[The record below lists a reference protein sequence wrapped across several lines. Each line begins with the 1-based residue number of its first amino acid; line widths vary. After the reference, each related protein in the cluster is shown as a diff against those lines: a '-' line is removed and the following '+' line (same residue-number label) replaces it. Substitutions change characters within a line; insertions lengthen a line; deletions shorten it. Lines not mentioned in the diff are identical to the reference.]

1 LGDIDMAKID
11 NKERITNLPE
21 SQYKELLGVDKPT
34 FDKMYSI
41 VLTAYAELHKQ
52 GGKPPT
58 LTVLD
63 KLVITLGY
71 WREYRTYRNIA
82 FDYGVGKSAIGKSII
97 WVEDTLI
104 KDGVFSLPSKREMQR
119 KDNIV
124 CVAVVDVTEQEIERP
139 QKNSV
144 NGIPVR
150 KSGTQQKPLCL

>member
-1 LGDIDMAKID
+1 MSKI
-11 NKERITNLPE
+11 NNEERIASLPKN
-21 SQYKELLGVDKPT
+21 QYKELLGVDKRT

-41 VLTAYAELHKQ
+41 LLAAYVEMHSQ
-52 GGKPPT
+52 GGKPPK

-82 FDYGVGKSAIGKSII
+82 FDYGVSKSAIGNSII

-104 KDGVFSLPSKREMQR
+104 KDGAFSLPSKREMQR
-119 KDNIV
+119 KDNVV

-139 QKNSV
+139 KKDSGIGTRVRKNS
-144 NGIPVR
+144 
-150 KSGTQQKPLCL
+150 TQQKHS

>member
-1 LGDIDMAKID
+1 MGDYSMVKI
-11 NKERITNLPE
+11 NNEKRIAGLRDD
-21 SQYKELLGVDKPT
+21 QYKTLLGVDKPT

-41 VLTAYAELHKQ
+41 LVDAYNKLHEK
-52 GGKPPT
+52 GGKPPI

-71 WREYRTYRNIA
+71 WREYRAYRNIA
-82 FDYGVGKSAIGKSII
+82 FDYGVSKTAIGDSVI

-104 KDGVFSLPSKREMQR
+104 KDGIFSLPSKRELRR

-139 QKNSV
+139 KKDKAI
-144 NGIPVR
+144 GIPAR
-150 KSGTQQKPLCL
+150 KNGTPQKH

>member
-1 LGDIDMAKID
+1 MGDYSMVKID
-11 NKERITNLPE
+11 NEKRIQSLPTK
-21 SQYKELLGVDKPT
+21 QYKELLGVDKPT

-41 VLTAYAELHKQ
+41 LLDAYDRLHSR
-52 GGKPPT
+52 GGKPPK
-58 LTVLD
+58 LSVLD

-82 FDYGVGKSAIGKSII
+82 FDYGVGKTAIGNSVI

-104 KDGVFSLPSKREMQR
+104 KDGAFSLPSKREMQR

-139 QKNSV
+139 QKNSA
-144 NGIPVR
+144 NGIRAR
-150 KSGTQQKPLCL
+150 KNGTQQKR

>member
-1 LGDIDMAKID
+1 MGDNYMAKID
-11 NKERITNLPE
+11 NEKRIGSLPD

-41 VLTAYAELHKQ
+41 LLAAYTELHKQ

-71 WREYRTYRNIA
+71 WREYRVYRNIA
-82 FDYGVGKSAIGKSII
+82 FDYGVSKSAIGNSII

-104 KDGVFSLPSKREMQR
+104 KDGAFSLPSKREIRR

-139 QKNSV
+139 KKTTYSQS
-144 NGIPVR
+144 
-150 KSGTQQKPLCL
+150 T

>member
-1 LGDIDMAKID
+1 MGDVYMAKI
-11 NKERITNLPE
+11 NNEERIRNLPD

-41 VLTAYAELHKQ
+41 LLAAYIELHKQ
-52 GGKPPT
+52 GGKPPI

-82 FDYGVGKSAIGKSII
+82 FDYGVSKSAIGNSII

-104 KDGVFSLPSKREMQR
+104 KDGTFSLPSKREMQH

-139 QKNSV
+139 K
-144 NGIPVR
+144 
-150 KSGTQQKPLCL
+150 KTT